1 MNKNLNRKPSPRN
14 NIHTENTS
22 IRHSG
27 KEEVTPKSRQL
38 EKTISKYANSSS
50 KSVPNQNVYKYVNN
64 NIS

>member
-27 KEEVTPKSRQL
+27 KEEVTPKSRQ
-38 EKTISKYANSSS
+38 
-50 KSVPNQNVYKYVNN
+50 
-64 NIS
+64 